1 MKQSIRLGTI
11 DGIEIDVNWSVILIL
26 ALFAWELA
34 DYVLPARSGHASAAD
49 WIAGVI
55 GAAVLLLSLLAH
67 ELSHSLVALHYGV
80 RVRSITLF
88 VFGGISQLE
97 GEAHTPKA
105 DFRIAAAGPAM
116 SLALAALFGAME
128 AIFVAAGGHGI
139 VGTLLSWLW
148 EINLLLAVFNLI
160 PAAPLD
166 GGRILRAALW
176 RHWGDHA
183 RASVA
188 AARAGRVFAILLIV
202 FGFLAFLSTGSAFGL
217 WPALIGLFVYSGART
232 EEQYAQI
239 QAALATLTV
248 GQVMTPQPAPVP
260 MRTPVGDIASYLW
273 QYRGEAVAVSDNS
286 GRLTGVA
293 TAQAVNAVPPDR
305 RASTTLADIAFP
317 LDSIAV
323 GHPDEQMTA
332 VLERMGAKEGHP
344 ALVLDSDNHLTGIV
358 TNSDL
363 QRAVDYGRGRQQN
376 HR

>member
-11 DGIEIDVNWSVILIL
+11 DGIEIGVNWSVILIL

-55 GAAVLLLSLLAH
+55 GAAVLLFSLMAH

-97 GEAHTPKA
+97 GEAHTPEA

-116 SLALAALFGAME
+116 SFALAGLFGAVE
-128 AIFVAAGGHGI
+128 AIFVATGGHGT
-139 VGTLLSWLW
+139 VGNLLSWLW

-183 RASVA
+183 RASLA
-188 AARAGRVFAILLIV
+188 SARTGRVFAIVLIV
-202 FGFLAFLSTGSAFGL
+202 LGFLAFLSTGSLLGL
-217 WPALIGLFVYSGART
+217 WPALIGLFVYSGARS
-232 EEQYAQI
+232 EEQYAQL
-239 QAALATLTV
+239 QSALANLTV
-248 GQVMTPQPAPVP
+248 EQVMTPQPAPMSMHTLVS
-260 MRTPVGDIASYLW
+260 DIASVLW
-273 QYRGEAVAVSDNS
+273 HYRGEAVAVCDDK
-286 GRLTGVA
+286 GQLTGVV
-293 TAQAVNAVPPDR
+293 TEQAVNAVPPNR
-305 RASTTLADIAFP
+305 RSLTTLADIALP

-332 VLERMGAKEGHP
+332 LLERMAAKGAHP
-344 ALVLDSDNHLTGIV
+344 ALVVDSDNHLRGIV

-363 QRAVDYGRGRQQN
+363 QRAFDYGKGRQQQ
-376 HR
+376 RR

>member
-1 MKQSIRLGTI
+1 MKQNIRLGTI
-11 DGIEIDVNWSVILIL
+11 DGIEIGVNWSVILIL

-116 SLALAALFGAME
+116 SLVLAALFGAME

-188 AARAGRVFAILLIV
+188 SARAGRVFAILLIV
-202 FGFLAFLSTGSAFGL
+202 FGFLAFLSTGSLFGL
-217 WPALIGLFVYSGART
+217 WPALIGVFVYSGARS
-232 EEQYAQI
+232 EEQYAQV
-239 QAALATLTV
+239 QSALANLTV
-248 GQVMTPQPAPVP
+248 QQVMTPQPAPVP

-273 QYRGEAVAVSDNS
+273 QYRGEAVAVSDDS
-286 GRLTGVA
+286 GQLTGVV

-323 GHPDEQMTA
+323 GHPDEQMTTL
-332 VLERMGAKEGHP
+332 LERMGAKGGHP
-344 ALVLDSDNHLTGIV
+344 ALVVDSDNHLSGIV

-363 QRAVDYGRGRQQN
+363 QRAVDYGRGRQQQ